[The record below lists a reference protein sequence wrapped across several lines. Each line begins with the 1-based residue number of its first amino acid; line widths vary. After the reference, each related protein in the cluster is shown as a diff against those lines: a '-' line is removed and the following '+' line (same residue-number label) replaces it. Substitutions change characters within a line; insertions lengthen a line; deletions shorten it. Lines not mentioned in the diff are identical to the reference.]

1 MTSFLSRLC
10 KVCVLCHD
18 DTEVIQLAY
27 CSLMIGQRFPQ
38 VPGCKMLLAE
48 GLLCVWWAKLPVDK
62 CALASTFRLHKTS
75 NQKWGPDSSRVSLEH
90 TSLCLEWP
98 QFSGYV
104 RVFPSQLWASDSLA
118 FSAKLFKQLIV
129 CLNCYLSLHC
139 VIDYFSLFS
148 TDALRERAFAM
159 RKWAGCCPIL
169 GSCLPSL

>member
-1 MTSFLSRLC
+1 
-10 KVCVLCHD
+10 
-18 DTEVIQLAY
+18 
-27 CSLMIGQRFPQ
+27 MIGQMFPQ
-38 VPGCKMLLAE
+38 VPGCRVFLAE
-48 GLLCVWWAKLPVDK
+48 ELLCVWWAKLSVFQQAVDN

-90 TSLCLEWP
+90 TALCLEWP
-98 QFSGYV
+98 QFSGFV
-104 RVFPSQLWASDSLA
+104 RVFPSQLRASDSLA
-118 FSAKLFKQLIV
+118 FPAKLFKQLIV

-159 RKWAGCCPIL
+159 RKWAGYCPIL